1 MALIKCPECGLS
13 ISDKAAACPNCGYPL
28 QPAPEPVEYELTRS
42 NPSESKLGKFL
53 RACVW
58 VDGICLI
65 IWTIIVAFC
74 TREAFDLG
82 DYFTTLITYALYG
95 CLIWC
100 FASLSD
106 DVHNISNVLSSLQL
120 QIAHVNTVSTKSFT
134 SSGIPSQSNVS
145 VNISRINAP
154 TSTGHSILL
163 GSYPQGNTNDVPSP
177 IKWFV
182 LTTDRNRFL
191 LMSKDILDFK
201 PYDSDNANAFWP
213 HSALRNW
220 LNHDFYNAAFSNK
233 EKHQIIPYRSAHE
246 VLTTD
251 NVFLLSVDEANK
263 LLKDSTYKVSNW
275 WWLRNS
281 DSSVH
286 TVAYVDSEGNI
297 HTECPNLTMNGGV
310 RPCVWVQNNHLQFP
324 TV

>member
-1 MALIKCPECGLS
+1 MALIKCPECSLS

-65 IWTIIVAFC
+65 IWTIVIIAIY
-74 TREAFDLG
+74 TGEAFDWG
-82 DYFTTLITYALYG
+82 GYFTTLVTYALYG

-106 DVHNISNVLSSLQL
+106 DVHNISNALSSLQL
-120 QIAHVNTVSTKSFT
+120 QIAHVSIKSFA
-134 SSGIPSQSNVS
+134 SSGIPSHNNAS
-145 VNISRINAP
+145 VNTSRTNTP

-163 GSYPQGNTNDVPSP
+163 GSYPQGNANDVSSP

-182 LTTDRNRFL
+182 LTTDRNQSL

-201 PYDSDNANAFWP
+201 PYDNDNANAFWH

-220 LNHDFYNAAFSNK
+220 LNHDFYNTAFSNK

-263 LLKDSTYKVSNW
+263 LLKNSTYEVSNW

-281 DSSVH
+281 DSNVH

-297 HTECPNLTMNGGV
+297 HTGCPNLTMNGGV
-310 RPCVWVQNNHLQFP
+310 RPCIWVQNKSLQFP